1 MGRPVGP
8 LGGVPAWQPR
18 FQIGLRVHS
27 LLPHPPENNAGRP
40 RPLHVRLTR
49 PYRAPMSLNGMAE
62 SRRHWCHRRVWL
74 KCSKPVARQSQVLP
88 VRASR
93 RFKKARKKSGKPK
106 RHRPYSLLRP
116 RAGPS
121 FLFLAA
127 RPQPRARGTPG
138 VQKDPRASTPR
149 DIEACRSVCWCRKS
163 AKPKASRARCLRL
176 APHRPPVVGR
186 SSRSPEEPV
195 RDSPPLKPGHSAG
208 GHADW
213 TTGLPA
219 VRGLGVR
226 DRHAGIM
233 RGLDRRGQAPHLR
246 RLPFPATAP
255 RPASGRR

>member
-1 MGRPVGP
+1 MVWPNRGAIGAI
-8 LGGVPAWQPR
+8 GGYGLNVLNLLQGSHRCCRYAPPA
-18 FQIGLRVHS
+18 
-27 LLPHPPENNAGRP
+27 
-40 RPLHVRLTR
+40 
-49 PYRAPMSLNGMAE
+49 
-62 SRRHWCHRRVWL
+62 
-74 KCSKPVARQSQVLP
+74 
-88 VRASR
+88 ASR
-93 RFKKARKKSGKPK
+93 RLARESGKPK

-121 FLFLAA
+121 LLFLAA
-127 RPQPRARGTPG
+127 RSQPRARGTPG

-176 APHRPPVVGR
+176 APHRPRWSAVRHV
-186 SSRSPEEPV
+186 SPEEPV
-195 RDSPPLKPGHSAG
+195 CDSPPLKPGHSAG

-213 TTGLPA
+213 TTGPPA

-246 RLPFPATAP
+246 RLPFPGHRSPP
-255 RPASGRR
+255 RVWRR